1 MAKLIPNSFEITVA
15 VSCVGSGIGQSIVNS
30 CRLSQLPIRIIGF
43 DMNPFTF
50 ARFDCDVFI
59 ESRPIESPSYVQYII
74 SICKSHSVDLIF
86 PGTDQEVSLFSK
98 NKSMFEAENI
108 GVIVADFDFIKI
120 CRNKRD
126 TYRTL
131 SNSSDVFV
139 GSFSQDEFRNA
150 LSNNEVDF
158 PVILKPSGGSASTGV
173 QILKNPK
180 DLVNLSEDCV
190 IQEIAKP
197 KKTDPNYE
205 AYISALLK
213 GKNTQ
218 LSEISIQLV
227 TTKGG
232 DLVGKMASKNRLK
245 NGVPVEIVPVDE
257 PEIIWEKI
265 DDLLPVFK
273 KLGLCGPLNLQ
284 GRITDKG
291 LKLFELNA
299 RFTGITGLRAKFGF
313 NEVETCIK
321 SWLGYDTE
329 SLIFHNN
336 AIGVRQYSDRSVS
349 LNNAAFAK
357 SDSKPKLPSLSK
369 KKIVM
374 LTGATGYLGSN
385 LASTLIQDNPEFE
398 IWPLVRNKDKALEL
412 LPESALCYDEDDLNS
427 GKISIGS
434 VDYLV
439 HSGFARP
446 HCTEVEIAS
455 SLQFTSRLFQL
466 AAEYHVP
473 HIINISSQSV
483 YGQASVPPWDEKA
496 LISPMTVYGASKYA
510 SELLLSDLTKDKP
523 FINTTSIRLSS
534 LCGFAKALV
543 KTDIISR
550 FVDDVK
556 AGKDLTIFGGMQIV
570 ERLDVHD
577 AVSGIIALLRTSPN
591 KWQNVYNLGSG
602 NPLTL
607 IELAN
612 KVVKIGA
619 EHYGKSKSIIKVVE
633 KDVNMKFGLNPALF
647 IADTH
652 WKPVRTIEDSIHSLF
667 QND

>member
-1 MAKLIPNSFEITVA
+1 MAKLIPDSSKITVA

-30 CRLSQLPIRIIGF
+30 CRLSQLPLRVIGF
-43 DMNPFTF
+43 DMNPLTF

-74 SICKSHSVDLIF
+74 AICKSHSVDLIF

-108 GVIVADFDFIKI
+108 GVVVADFDFIKI

-126 TYRTL
+126 TYRIV

-139 GSFSQDEFRNA
+139 GSFSQDEFKIA

-158 PVILKPSGGSASTGV
+158 PVIIKPSGGSASKGV
-173 QILKNPK
+173 QILKNTN

-190 IQEIAKP
+190 IQELAKP
-197 KKTDPNYE
+197 RKSDPNYA
-205 AYISALLK
+205 AYTAAISE

-227 TTKGG
+227 TSRNG
-232 DLVGKMASKNRLK
+232 DLLGKMATQNRLK
-245 NGVPVEIVPVDE
+245 NGVPVEILPVDE
-257 PEIIWEKI
+257 PETIWDKI
-265 DDLLPVFK
+265 NDLLPVFK
-273 KLGLCGPLNLQ
+273 NLGLCGPLNLQ

-313 NEVETCIK
+313 NEVEACIK

-329 SLIFHNN
+329 SLIFLNN
-336 AIGVRQYSDRSVS
+336 AFGVRQYCDRSVS
-349 LNNAAFAK
+349 INNAVH
-357 SDSKPKLPSLSK
+357 SLSTSKPALPRQSK
-369 KKIVM
+369 KKIVL

-385 LASTLIQDNPEFE
+385 LANALIQDNPEFE
-398 IWPLVRNKDKALEL
+398 LWPLVRNKSKAVEL
-412 LPESALCYDEDDLNS
+412 LSESVQCYDENDLND
-427 GKISIGS
+427 GRISIGA

-446 HCTEVEIAS
+446 HCTEAEIAS
-455 SLQFTSRLFQL
+455 SLKFTSRLFQL
-466 AAEYHVP
+466 AAAYHVP

-483 YGQASVPPWDEKA
+483 YGQASAPPWDEKA
-496 LISPMTVYGASKYA
+496 LISPMTAYGASKYA

-523 FINTTSIRLSS
+523 FINTTSLRLSS

-556 AGKDLTIFGGMQIV
+556 AGKDLTIYGGMQIV

-577 AVSGIIALLRTSPN
+577 AVSGVIALLKTSPN
-591 KWQNVYNLGSG
+591 KWQEVYNLGSG
-602 NPLTL
+602 KPLTL

-619 EHYGKSKSIIKVVE
+619 AHYGKSKSVIKVVK

-647 IADTH
+647 ITDTH

-667 QND
+667 QNN